1 MYTLGI
7 VPYGLIWFSL
17 ALSGGTMNERRKEE
31 RKNLMAY
38 TQVFNLSGGLLLG
51 YLGDLNLFGA
61 MVIGD
66 KPMTENT
73 ELTLAIE
80 LPELPNI
87 SASRITVPARVA
99 WCQQDISPE
108 YFNVG
113 FQFKEVT
120 PQQKIVIEAIMENYE
135 FRRDIPNYPIKPSPG
150 K

>member
-1 MYTLGI
+1 MGYEKAKKLT
-7 VPYGLIWFSL
+7 YARGL
-17 ALSGGTMNERRKEE
+17 MQERRKEQ

-38 TQVFNLSGGLLLG
+38 TQVFNLNGGHLLG
-51 YLGDLNLFGA
+51 YLGDLNLHGA
-61 MVIGD
+61 MVISD
-66 KPMTENT
+66 KPMAENT

-87 SASRITVPARVA
+87 SASRITMPARVA

-113 FQFKEVT
+113 FEFKAVT
-120 PQQKIVIEAIMENYE
+120 DKQKTVIEAIMANYE
-135 FRRDIPNYPIKPSPG
+135 FRRDMPNYTIKPSAG